1 MFWLK
6 ESNARAI
13 RLALKLKGIDYKEN
27 TRGHV
32 EAAVDE
38 TPLPEPDEKI
48 MELLNTKPR
57 VINVGV
63 RSFNDSIVAYNGTSV
78 QFDWKPMAGGNKH
91 FIHLINELN
100 KRKEID
106 TMNQKVVE
114 RFKDA
119 QPFLIDVV
127 PAVSVIPELNGKV
140 LLHAGPPIEYKDM
153 TGPMQGSCIGAILFE
168 HWCETEEEAKALLES
183 GRREVYSMSPRTRSR
198 SDGRY
203 HFCEYAGDGG

>member
-1 MFWLK
+1 
-6 ESNARAI
+6 
-13 RLALKLKGIDYKEN
+13 
-27 TRGHV
+27 
-32 EAAVDE
+32 
-38 TPLPEPDEKI
+38 
-48 MELLNTKPR
+48 
-57 VINVGV
+57 
-63 RSFNDSIVAYNGTSV
+63 
-78 QFDWKPMAGGNKH
+78 MAGGNKH

-153 TGPMQGSCIGAILFE
+153 TGPMQ
-168 HWCETEEEAKALLES
+168 
-183 GRREVYSMSPRTRSR
+183 
-198 SDGRY
+198 SDPV
-203 HFCEYAGDGG
+203 